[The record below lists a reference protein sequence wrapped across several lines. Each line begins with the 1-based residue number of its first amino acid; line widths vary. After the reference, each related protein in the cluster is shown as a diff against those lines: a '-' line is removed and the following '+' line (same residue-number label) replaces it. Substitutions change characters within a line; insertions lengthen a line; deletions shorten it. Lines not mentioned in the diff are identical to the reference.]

1 MTTYDDSNWIDD
13 ALCAQIDHD
22 AFFPTAGHNTTGP
35 ARTICALCT
44 VKAECLEWALTNELD
59 SYRFGIY
66 GGTTPAERSAIY
78 LDRKA
83 AS

>member
-1 MTTYDDSNWIDD
+1 MTGYDDTNWLDD

-22 AFFPTAGHNTTGP
+22 TFFPAIGGRTTP
-35 ARTICALCT
+35 ARAICALCT
-44 VKAECLEWALTNELD
+44 VKPECLEYALSNELD
-59 SYRFGIY
+59 SFRFGIY